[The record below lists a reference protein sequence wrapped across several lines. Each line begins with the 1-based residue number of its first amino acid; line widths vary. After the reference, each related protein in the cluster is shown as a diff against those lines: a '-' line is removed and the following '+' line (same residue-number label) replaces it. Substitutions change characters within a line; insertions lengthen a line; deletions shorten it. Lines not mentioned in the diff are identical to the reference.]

1 MGPRRLLGLDGIVL
15 VSLWP
20 RRHSSWRRA
29 PRLREWKPPAPR
41 KVRLERSI
49 WITIA
54 LVVVLSGAASYTI
67 LKLTGET
74 RLSLY
79 FFALIVGSAFAGRL
93 IGEYVWT
100 VVGAWYTRLVLRVYA
115 RFARRRGARMMI
127 TPYPDF
133 VPGRLRQTW
142 EAMGFAA
149 GLSLLA
155 AASILFVTEEDSSAL
170 PWLSL
175 GGLVLSCVLT
185 FMLVPHWTF
194 ARLGLRVSEPRRFV
208 VRSLAENYTGWVR
221 VSNGTMLLGS
231 AWYGVSALAGRA
243 TRLEI
248 WILVVVSVAFMLAIA
263 IVAMG
268 TATAFYKR
276 HEEKVLQRVAS
287 DAKRLGFVEMTG
299 GNVASAAG

>member
-1 MGPRRLLGLDGIVL
+1 M

-20 RRHSSWRRA
+20 RRHTTWRSA
-29 PRLREWKPPAPR
+29 PKLRDWTPPAPR
-41 KVRLERSI
+41 KVRLDRAI
-49 WITIA
+49 WVTIA
-54 LVVVLSGAASYTI
+54 LVLLLSAGASYTI
-67 LKLTGET
+67 LQLTGEG
-74 RLSLY
+74 RWSLY
-79 FFALIVGSAFAGRL
+79 FLGVIVGAVFAGKL

-100 VVGAWYTRLVLRVYA
+100 VVGSFYTGLVLRVYA
-115 RFARRRGARMMI
+115 HFARKRGAKMMI

-155 AASILFVTEEDSSAL
+155 AASILFVTSEDSNSL

-194 ARLGLRVSEPRRFV
+194 ARLGLRVSEPQRFV
-208 VRSLAENYTGWVR
+208 VSSLAESYSGIVR
-221 VSNGTMLLGS
+221 VSNGTILLGS
-231 AWYGVSALAGRA
+231 TFYGVNALAGRA

-248 WILVVVSVAFMLAIA
+248 WILVAVSVAIMLAISL
-263 IVAMG
+263 VAMG
-268 TATAFYKR
+268 TATAYYKR
-276 HEEKVLQRVAS
+276 HEEMVLKRVAA
-287 DAKRLGFVEMTG
+287 DAKRLGFVPMTG
-299 GNVASAAG
+299 GNPSLTAA

>member
-1 MGPRRLLGLDGIVL
+1 L

-20 RRHSSWRRA
+20 RRHSAWRSA
-29 PRLREWKPPAPR
+29 PKLKTWEPPR
-41 KVRLERSI
+41 TQKTRLERSI
-49 WITIA
+49 WLTIL
-54 LVVVLSGAASYTI
+54 LVILLSGAASYTI
-67 LKLTGET
+67 LLITGET
-74 RLSLY
+74 RLSLW
-79 FFALIVGSAFAGRL
+79 FFALIVGSVFAGKL
-93 IGEYVWT
+93 VGEYVWT
-100 VVGAWYTRLVLRVYA
+100 VVGSFYAGLVLRVYA
-115 RFARRRGARMMI
+115 HYARKRGAKLMI

-155 AASILFVTEEDSSAL
+155 AASILFVTQEDSEAL

-194 ARLGLRVSEPRRFV
+194 ARLGLRVSEPQRFV
-208 VRSLAENYTGWVR
+208 VRSLAESYSGWVQ
-221 VSNGTMLLGS
+221 VSNGTILLGS
-231 AWYGVSALAGRA
+231 TWYGVSALAGRA

-248 WILVVVSVAFMLAIA
+248 WLLVGVSVAIMLAIA
-263 IVAMG
+263 MVAMG

-276 HEEKVLQRVAS
+276 HEEKVLRRVAA
-287 DAKRLGFVEMTG
+287 DAKRVGFVEMTS